1 MITNE
6 VRTSTSLTRLDADG
20 IVHMTILPGIHETL
34 ADAQQTFRAGAVLR
48 AGRRMPVLIDLRAGK
63 SQDRDARHYY
73 SSPEVT
79 QGTRA
84 AALLVASRLSMV
96 MARFFITVAKP
107 SIPTR
112 IFTDEAEALAWLKG
126 FVE

>member
-1 MITNE
+1 
-6 VRTSTSLTRLDADG
+6 
-20 IVHMTILPGIHETL
+20 
-34 ADAQQTFRAGAVLR
+34 
-48 AGRRMPVLIDLRAGK
+48 MPVLIDLRAGK
-63 SQDRDARHYY
+63 SQDRDARQYY

-79 QGTRA
+79 QETRA

-96 MARFFITVAKP
+96 LARFFITLAKP

-112 IFTDEAEALAWLKG
+112 MFTDEAEALAWLKG